1 MYAALIELHRQAF
14 AKAADQYKKRI
25 ETRQTKLT
33 STRLEPRDSISNNA
47 RAIMMMMLADSL
59 LLQLHAREILSSS
72 QSQCRNS
79 RRRKKMLR
87 RRCRSHITI
96 IEMTCRRRGHNV
108 RSSIADIAVS
118 HQLREVEKAFRSGAR
133 GRVGGNVMVM
143 VVVIGLASH
152 GRSSMDH
159 RRGLWC
165 RQQSHTCSRDSAT
178 RPCHMCVCSTTRGE
192 GRQGNICSS
201 YRTNKAKAKQTVHA
215 KRTRQIKARSR
226 ALKST
231 PASREESGSSIV
243 RPRAS
248 NG

>member
-1 MYAALIELHRQAF
+1 MRALIELHRQAF
-14 AKAADQYKKRI
+14 AKPADQYKKRI

-33 STRLEPRDSISNNA
+33 STRLKPRDSISNNA
-47 RAIMMMMLADSL
+47 RAIMMMVLANSL
-59 LLQLHAREILSSS
+59 LLQLHARKIFPSS
-72 QSQCRNS
+72 QSQRRNS
-79 RRRKKMLR
+79 RRRKKLLR
-87 RRCRSHITI
+87 SRRSHITI

-178 RPCHMCVCSTTRGE
+178 RPCHMCVCSTTRG
-192 GRQGNICSS
+192 GRG
-201 YRTNKAKAKQTVHA
+201 
-215 KRTRQIKARSR
+215 
-226 ALKST
+226 T
-231 PASREESGSSIV
+231 PGQYM
-243 RPRAS
+243 
-248 NG
+248 

>member
-14 AKAADQYKKRI
+14 ANAADQYKKRI

-33 STRLEPRDSISNNA
+33 STRLKSRDSISNNA
-47 RAIMMMMLADSL
+47 RAIMMLLANSL
-59 LLQLHAREILSSS
+59 LLQLHARKIFSSS
-72 QSQCRNS
+72 QSKRRDS
-79 RRRKKMLR
+79 RGRKKLLR
-87 RRCRSHITI
+87 SRRSHITI
-96 IEMTCRRRGHNV
+96 IEMICRRRRGHNV

-133 GRVGGNVMVM
+133 GRVGRNVMVM

-178 RPCHMCVCSTTRGE
+178 RPCHMCVCSTTRGRE
-192 GRQGNICSS
+192 RDARVI
-201 YRTNKAKAKQTVHA
+201 YVVIE
-215 KRTRQIKARSR
+215 RTRQRRNKRFTQNARAR
-226 ALKST
+226 
-231 PASREESGSSIV
+231 
-243 RPRAS
+243 
-248 NG
+248 